1 MCAEDRFSSNPDPTL
16 CPADGSVQSLEVHGF
31 SLLLEGDTAKTTLQ
45 LSQIILDLMM
55 NTKLP
60 DKT

>member
-1 MCAEDRFSSNPDPTL
+1 MCTEDRCSPNPDPTL
-16 CPADGSVQSLEVHGF
+16 CPADGSVQGLEVHGF
-31 SLLLEGDTAKTTLQ
+31 SLLVEGDTAKATLQ

-60 DKT
+60 DTT